1 MKIKNRNIGD
11 SSPVFIIAELSANHN
26 QKFELAVKTIKAAK
40 KAGADA
46 IKLQTYTPDTITI
59 DVNNKYFTFD
69 NNSLWKGE
77 TLYNLYKKAYTPWE
91 WHAKLKKLTEDL
103 GLIFFSSPFDKSAVD
118 FLDRLKVPAFKIA
131 SPELNDLTLVE
142 YIASK
147 KKPIIM
153 STGMSDLSQINDAVK
168 TCYKM
173 GNKEIAIL
181 KCTSMY
187 PTPFDNINLLTIP
200 HLKQTFN
207 VPIGLSDHTV
217 GTSVSIASVALGAK
231 IIERHF
237 MLDKT
242 EKTPDIAFSLDSEEF
257 SQMVKSI
264 REVEKSLGKIDYSLP
279 SALVKNKILQRSLFI
294 VEDIR
299 KGDKFSEKNVKSIRP
314 GYGISPKFIKE
325 ILGKIAKKDI
335 KKGTPF
341 AWEIL

>member
-11 SSPVFIIAELSANHN
+11 SSPIFIIAELSANHN

-46 IKLQTYTPDTITI
+46 IKLQTYTSDTITI

-77 TLYNLYKKAYTPWE
+77 TLYNLYKKTYTPWE

-118 FLDRLKVPAFKIA
+118 FLDKLKVPAFKIA

-168 TCYKM
+168 TCYEA
-173 GNKEIAIL
+173 GNREIAIL

-187 PTPFDNINLLTIP
+187 PTPFDNVNLLTIP

-279 SALVKNKILQRSLFI
+279 TALVKNKILQRSLFI
-294 VEDIR
+294 VEDIK

-314 GYGISPKFIKE
+314 GYGLSPNFIRE
-325 ILGKIAKKDI
+325 ILGKIAKEDI
-335 KKGTPF
+335 KKGTPLT
-341 AWEIL
+341 WSLL